1 MHQEI
6 YAHSYVMYK
15 TSKQFRVKTYC
26 NSGAQDVNSSNGK
39 RGSNLRIALES
50 YLQLRHIEEKNQVS
64 VHFLLHEDH
73 NYKPGT
79 DEL

>member
-1 MHQEI
+1 M
-6 YAHSYVMYK
+6 
-15 TSKQFRVKTYC
+15 
-26 NSGAQDVNSSNGK
+26 NSSNGK